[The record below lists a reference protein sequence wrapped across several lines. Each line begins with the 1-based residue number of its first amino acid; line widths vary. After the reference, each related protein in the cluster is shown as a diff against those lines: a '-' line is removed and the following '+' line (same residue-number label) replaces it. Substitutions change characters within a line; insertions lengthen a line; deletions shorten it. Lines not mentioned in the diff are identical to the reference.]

1 MRIKPVETEQQKPK
15 DNSIED
21 AIFLS
26 PLYDERLHFQFLCC
40 ASSEK
45 RGEKTRAF
53 LAVSCLVKEMWDV
66 DDQTKINTNVN
77 DLHRERLVVAHPR
90 V

>member
-15 DNSIED
+15 DNIIED

-45 RGEKTRAF
+45 WGKKAVHFSPSRA
-53 LAVSCLVKEMWDV
+53 S
-66 DDQTKINTNVN
+66 
-77 DLHRERLVVAHPR
+77 
-90 V
+90 